1 MSYDEFIELS
11 KYIKENFQWKSKRMN
26 IKYVNFDFDC
36 RDGTVWK
43 VVFRDYCGV
52 QIVFIKKYG
61 EDFAKTIYKYLEAT
75 NS

>member
-11 KYIKENFQWKSKRMN
+11 KYIKEKFQGKSNRN
-26 IKYVNFDFDC
+26 IKYINFDFDC
-36 RDGTVWK
+36 RDCTIWK

-61 EDFAKTIYKYLEAT
+61 EDLAKTIYKYLEGLL
-75 NS
+75 